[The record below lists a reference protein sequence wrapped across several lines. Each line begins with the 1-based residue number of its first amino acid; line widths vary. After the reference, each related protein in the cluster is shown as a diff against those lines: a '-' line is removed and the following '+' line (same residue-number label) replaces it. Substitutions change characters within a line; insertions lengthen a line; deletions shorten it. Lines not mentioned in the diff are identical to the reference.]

1 MQTPPPFNRPPEGQY
16 YQQPMKPKKNPVLIV
31 FAILGVL
38 GICCALPLGA
48 IGYFGFKGFQGSMGM
63 ISCYANA
70 DMMSR
75 ALKDYSAANN
85 GKLPPA
91 ATWQTDIAKYFKVD
105 KEIKESPFKIWTSGG
120 EWSCGSEGSKT
131 GFMFNAEL
139 GGKVAADVIKTNPE
153 TPVIFET
160 KTVAFNQ
167 SGKYQPLPFDE
178 SPRLLDSFDQVKERR
193 GWILVTADA
202 KLGAIGKKGKFKV
215 ITSGSGSAFN
225 FDVSTEESNK
235 SNASD
240 TSSNGDLN
248 SE

>member
-16 YQQPMKPKKNPVLIV
+16 YQQPQKPKKNALLIV
-31 FAILGVL
+31 FAVLGVL

-48 IGYFGFKGFQGSMGM
+48 IGYFGFKGFQGSVGM
-63 ISCYANA
+63 ISCYANSA
-70 DMMSR
+70 MMSK

-105 KEIKESPFKIWTSGG
+105 KDMKETPFKIWTSGG

-131 GFMFNAEL
+131 GFMYNSEFA
-139 GGKVAADVIKTNPE
+139 GKVAADVAKSNPE

-167 SGKYQPLPFDE
+167 TGKYKVLPFEE
-178 SPRLLDSFDQVKERR
+178 SPKLLDSIDQVKERR

-202 KLGAIGKKGKFKV
+202 RLGAINKKGKFKG
-215 ITSGSGSAFN
+215 ISNGANSGFDFDIDTSEGNNSKG
-225 FDVSTEESNK
+225 STE
-235 SNASD
+235 AG
-240 TSSNGDLN
+240 NGDSN